1 MSRLGSKS
9 ADTASRGVVV
19 EKPRANIYTMLLLL
33 SFVAL
38 AIGIACLAFEM
49 QAYNWEF
56 KARG

>member
-19 EKPRANIYTMLLLL
+19 EKPKANIYTMLLLL

-38 AIGIACLAFEM
+38 VIGSVCLYLEM
-49 QAYNWEF
+49 ADYNFDF